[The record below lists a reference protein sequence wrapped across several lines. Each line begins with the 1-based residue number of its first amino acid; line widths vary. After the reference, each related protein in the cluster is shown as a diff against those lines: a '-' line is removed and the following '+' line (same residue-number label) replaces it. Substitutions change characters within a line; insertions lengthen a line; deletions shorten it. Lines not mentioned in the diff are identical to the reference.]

1 MKLIT
6 AVIKPFKLDDVRES
20 LQEVGVQGMTV
31 TEVKGFGRQK
41 GHTELYRGAEY
52 VVDFLPKVKI
62 DVVVDDDMLEQ
73 SLEVICNTA
82 STGKVGDGKI
92 FVSSLDE
99 VVRIRTGKLDQ
110 VQFRTPDTGLSL
122 ATFCQRPNCV
132 N

>member
-1 MKLIT
+1 M
-6 AVIKPFKLDDVRES
+6 
-20 LQEVGVQGMTV
+20 
-31 TEVKGFGRQK
+31 
-41 GHTELYRGAEY
+41 
-52 VVDFLPKVKI
+52 DFLPKIKI

-110 VQFRTPDTGLSL
+110 VQFRKPTLDCLGPVSKTELRKAENMPAGREKRSLNGLHGLHLFNIFKSRSPRSEAEVGKSL
-122 ATFCQRPNCV
+122 TEGTR
-132 N
+132 

>member
-1 MKLIT
+1 M
-6 AVIKPFKLDDVRES
+6 
-20 LQEVGVQGMTV
+20 
-31 TEVKGFGRQK
+31 
-41 GHTELYRGAEY
+41 
-52 VVDFLPKVKI
+52 DFLPKIKI

-110 VQFRTPDTGLSL
+110 VQFRKPTLGCLGPVSKTELRKS
-122 ATFCQRPNCV
+122 
-132 N
+132 